1 MSECVKTIA
10 VACDHGAFDLKQ
22 VIMEHLREA
31 GYEVTDF
38 GCYEKASM
46 DYPDVAFPM
55 AEAVAAGKFDR
66 GIVMCTTGIGVSIC
80 CNKVRGIRCA
90 LCTSEFA
97 ARMTRKHN
105 DTNILAMGAE
115 IISVEEALKIT
126 DIWLTTAFDGIQPDQ
141 ARHLRRVN
149 KIVDYENRF

>member
-1 MSECVKTIA
+1 METKVKTIA

-22 VIMEHLREA
+22 VIMAHLKEQ

-55 AEAVAAGKFDR
+55 AEAVAEAKFDR
-66 GIVMCTTGIGVSIC
+66 GIAMCTTGIGVSIC

-90 LCTSEFA
+90 LVSNVFA
-97 ARMTRKHN
+97 AEMTRKHN
-105 DTNILAMGAE
+105 NTNILAIGAE
-115 IISVEEALKIT
+115 IVSVEDAIKIT
-126 DIWLTTAFDGIQPDQ
+126 DTWLTTDFDGIRPDQ

-149 KIVDYENRF
+149 KIADYENSF